1 VDHLG
6 AVLDGNL
13 DDLVAGEIGADR
25 GVLPALANDVCL
37 VGLCA
42 PFVSACFSRT
52 NPESSARGVANTLP
66 VHRETVLIATQS
78 ASESASGR
86 RGGSH
91 LKTAMV

>member
-37 VGLCA
+37 IGLCSLL
-42 PFVSACFSRT
+42 VSVCFSRT
-52 NPESSARGVANTLP
+52 QPEKG
-66 VHRETVLIATQS
+66 
-78 ASESASGR
+78 
-86 RGGSH
+86 
-91 LKTAMV
+91 